1 MTLRQKS
8 KNVPIFLIALPASG
22 VIGAM
27 ANVKVITIAVLE
39 LQQKPE
45 NAIALMAAM
54 ALMPAF
60 VVRAIAVWL
69 LSATQ
74 VHAVLLVHGLIGQS
88 VKVNAKNW
96 VRKLEIESGSV
107 TDQKNLLTSNSAKK
121 SHAKLANAPRNV
133 TGLDGASFLN
143 VQLLADQELNLDPE
157 SVTASVKV
165 NQYLLKR
172 ETVKEKVKMFRNA
185 KLKNAFLAIGL
196 VGVSGRLGTKLV

>member
-1 MTLRQKS
+1 M
-8 KNVPIFLIALPASG
+8 NG
-22 VIGAM
+22 VIGVM

-39 LQQKPE
+39 LLQKPE

-74 VHAVLLVHGLIGQS
+74 VHAVLLVHGLIGQN

-121 SHAKLANAPRNV
+121 NHAKLANAPRNV

-157 SVTASVKV
+157 SVTASEKV